1 MKMARNS
8 VIHRQIEASQK
19 WNYPVRVK
27 RSPARRAL
35 GGTGNEGSQA
45 SLHESLNVVN
55 NLGDNAGGGYARRG
69 TINLIK
75 NLLNHRV
82 NKVKV

>member
-8 VIHRQIEASQK
+8 VIHRQIDASQK
-19 WNYPVRVK
+19 WNYPVKVQR
-27 RSPARRAL
+27 RPARRAM
-35 GGTGNEGSQA
+35 GGDGNEGSAAQI
-45 SLHESLNVVN
+45 HESLDAVN
-55 NLGDNAGGGYARRG
+55 RLGDNAGAGYARRG

-82 NKVKV
+82 NKV